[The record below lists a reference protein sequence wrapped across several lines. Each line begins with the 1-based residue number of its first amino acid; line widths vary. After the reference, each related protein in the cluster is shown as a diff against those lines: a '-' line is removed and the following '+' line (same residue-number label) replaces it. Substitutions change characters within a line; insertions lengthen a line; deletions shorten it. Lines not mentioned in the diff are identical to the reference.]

1 MKYLNDLY
9 KGEKHIPIKNIK
21 TDSRNIES
29 GDLFVAIK
37 GFNVD
42 HSEFVDDAIRLGCSA
57 IVSDRHLEKSGPC
70 VKVDNLSEELT
81 RLCKEFYKHKCNK
94 CINC

>member
-1 MKYLNDLY
+1 MKYLDDLY
-9 KGEKHIPIKNIK
+9 KGEKHIPIRDIK

-42 HSEFVDDAIRLGCSA
+42 HSEFVDDAIRSGCSA
-57 IVSDRHLEKSGPC
+57 IVSDKLLKKSVPC
-70 VKVDNLSEELT
+70 IKVANLNE
-81 RLCKEFYKHKCNK
+81 
-94 CINC
+94 

>member
-42 HSEFVDDAIRLGCSA
+42 HSEFVDDEFICAKN
-57 IVSDRHLEKSGPC
+57 VSLIK
-70 VKVDNLSEELT
+70 
-81 RLCKEFYKHKCNK
+81 Y
-94 CINC
+94 